1 VLAAIAFHSSFGG
14 QRRLG
19 FQNPNEFHEVALE
32 RVRAFKDSSQPLPM
46 ALLLMAALA
55 VHLPLLLMQLPLRSY
70 DTNFHIFFASHY
82 LHHWFDPW
90 NPKWFGG
97 FSQATYPPLPHQ
109 WIAVLSHVM
118 GLNLAY
124 MAVQLAGILLLCVGS
139 YRFAL
144 LWVSPRAASFA
155 ALASVLLGSE
165 SFLVYNA
172 GQIGTTCA
180 APLYLLALPYLYE
193 WLRLGGFR
201 PFLKATVLFAAAAC
215 VHHLTL
221 LFGSMLFALPVFAL
235 AIMDRKNEEG
245 KETSVSAVILRGVAI
260 TVIVGV
266 IVGAALL
273 PFWIGLIRYP
283 VTQTPIP
290 HASRASFIL
299 SPFWGINYFLVPYGA
314 LILALPFI
322 VIRGAMTTRLR
333 PLMLGFWL
341 CFLFGLGGTTPVGVW
356 LLGRAFQVLTMERFS
371 YWATLLALP
380 ILGALV
386 SDMVER
392 FRLRAAV
399 PLTILALVSFGS
411 AIGWIVLR
419 PTDTME
425 FSTQPMADW
434 LNRGGHDKYRYIALG
449 IGNKLSELAMET
461 NASSV
466 DGEWYSDRR
475 LPELMQYGGGSLNNS
490 RYFGQ
495 NGMNALEAI
504 LHHAYRYGLKWV
516 FVRDP
521 YFDPLLEFAGWR
533 QVDEV
538 DNGAITIWAKDGIP
552 PATPLNQ
559 SLMPPRWEG
568 ILWGTLPFGTS
579 IAALLL
585 LFIPDRRLRRSAVDE
600 ESPSQTDTETVL
612 FGRIA

>member
-1 VLAAIAFHSSFGG
+1 
-14 QRRLG
+14 
-19 FQNPNEFHEVALE
+19 
-32 RVRAFKDSSQPLPM
+32 M

-55 VHLPLLLMQLPLRSY
+55 VHLPLLLMELPLKSY

-118 GLNLAY
+118 GLNLGY

-139 YRFAL
+139 YRFAC

-193 WLRLGGFR
+193 WLRFGGFR
-201 PFLKATVLFAAAAC
+201 PFLKAIVLFAAAAS

-221 LFGSMLFALPVFAL
+221 IFGSMLFALPVLAL
-235 AIMDRKNEEG
+235 ALMDRNNKEG
-245 KETSVSAVILRGVAI
+245 EETSVPAVILRGLAI
-260 TVIVGV
+260 TVV
-266 IVGAALL
+266 VGAVVAAVLL
-273 PFWIGLIRYP
+273 PFWMSLFRYA

-299 SPFWGINYFLVPYGA
+299 SPFWAVNYFLVPYAA

-322 VIRGAMTTRLR
+322 VIRGSMTPRLR
-333 PLMLGFWL
+333 PLMLGFWV
-341 CFLFGLGGTTPVGVW
+341 CFLLGLGGTTPVGVW

-380 ILGALV
+380 ILGALA
-386 SDMVER
+386 SDLVDR
-392 FRLRAAV
+392 FRLRAAF
-399 PLTILALVSFGS
+399 PLAILALLSFGG

-419 PTDTME
+419 PTDTMD
-425 FSTQPMADW
+425 FPMQPVAQW
-434 LNRGGHDKYRYIALG
+434 LNRGGHDNYRYIALG
-449 IGNKLSELAMET
+449 FGNKLSQLAMLT
-461 NASSV
+461 DASSV
-466 DGEWYSDRR
+466 DGEWYSERR

-504 LHHAYRYGLKWV
+504 LRHADRYGLKWV

-521 YFDPLLEFAGWR
+521 YFEPLLEFAGWR

-538 DNGAITIWAKDGIP
+538 DNGAITIWSRDGIP
-552 PATPLNQ
+552 PAVPLNQ
-559 SLMPPRWEG
+559 SLIPPRWEG
-568 ILWGTLPFGTS
+568 ILWGTLPFGSS

-585 LFIPDRRLRRSAVDE
+585 LLIPDRKRRRSEDDE
-600 ESPSQTDTETVL
+600 EPPASHETEPLSL
-612 FGRIA
+612 FGRMAS